1 MDVQPERVYMPRNPR
16 KMSRL
21 HLPRD
26 IVEILQTKIIPKG
39 SRNKTFFRVIIV
51 MMEFDYE
58 NSEIFNA
65 VMNSPTYR
73 GEQEENQKEIAATIN
88 SAAKTLNNH
97 AKESE

>member
-1 MDVQPERVYMPRNPR
+1 M
-16 KMSRL
+16 
-21 HLPRD
+21 
-26 IVEILQTKIIPKG
+26 
-39 SRNKTFFRVIIV
+39 